1 MALTGLRL
9 AAASLLLAGSVT
21 LAAPARR
28 PVIETTV
35 PALKP
40 APAPAPAKK
49 SGPQIL
55 VSADGETVYL
65 TGMLGEGSFLKFEAV
80 LRDAPKVRRLVLGS
94 IGGLTVEGRLIAA
107 LVRKRRLDTHV
118 EFYCASACTQVFVSG
133 RERVI
138 GPKAKLG
145 FHQAVVV
152 DKQGQAKGVRPAT
165 ERKLHP
171 TLIYGING
179 NDTLRLAYE
188 QAGIEPAF
196 ITKVLETRHADMWG
210 PSAQELLAARV
221 ITRQA
226 TAAELAL
233 PGGGPGASEVRALL
247 GGKVLWRQAA
257 LSVPRDHAE
266 AVDEVWLWANSGV
279 SLGAAIAVARARLMT
294 ALTPRLLSAS
304 DAQLGRLLAL
314 RGRTAREQRA
324 LDYPDCSAADPLETA
339 RNSSSASSADS
350 AEDRLIAEIVTAP
363 SVQKPPSREEA
374 QDTFWKEVMPAFAK
388 AYRRGDTESD
398 KALCG
403 YSLRVIEEID
413 ALPAD
418 RRIKAYRSMLALPD
432 WAKS

>member
-1 MALTGLRL
+1 MLTGLRL
-9 AAASLLLAGSVT
+9 AAASLLLAGSAA
-21 LAAPARR
+21 LAEPAR
-28 PVIETTV
+28 PPAVETTV
-35 PALKP
+35 PALTP

-49 SGPQIL
+49 AEPRIL
-55 VSADGETVYL
+55 VSEDGETVYF
-65 TGMLGEGSFLKFEAV
+65 TGTFSEGSFLKFEAV
-80 LRDAPKVRRLVLGS
+80 LRDAPKAKRLVLGS

-138 GPKAKLG
+138 GPRAKLG

-152 DKQGQAKGVRPAT
+152 DKEGLAKGVRPAT

-188 QAGIEPAF
+188 QAGIDPAF
-196 ITKVLETRHADMWG
+196 IARVLDTRHAEMWT
-210 PSAQELLAARV
+210 PEAKELLAARV
-221 ITRQA
+221 ISRQA
-226 TAAELAL
+226 AVAEAAL
-233 PGGGPGASEVRALL
+233 PGNGPGENEIRALL

-257 LSVPRDHAE
+257 LSVPREHAA

-279 SLGAAIAVARARLMT
+279 ALDAALTVARAQLMT

-314 RGRTAREQRA
+314 KGRTARDQRE
-324 LDYPDCSAADPLETA
+324 LGYPECNAAELLAAPRDAAATSKP
-339 RNSSSASSADS
+339 DS
-350 AEDRLIAEIVTAP
+350 TEDRLIAEIVAAP
-363 SVQKPPSREEA
+363 PAQKPPSREEA
-374 QDTFWKEVMPAFAK
+374 QEVFWKEVMPAFAK
-388 AYRRGDTESD
+388 AYRRGDTESAR
-398 KALCG
+398 ALCG
-403 YSLRVIEEID
+403 YSHRVIEEID

-418 RRIKAYRSMLALPD
+418 RRIKAYRAMLALPE
-432 WAKS
+432 WSKI